1 MVDRVIEI
9 FKETLGAFF
18 TSLWAR
24 FGDLDQYLGGLGGD
38 HTRYITYILVAVV
51 ALLVIAKLLKFSFAI
66 LQKVVLP
73 AVVVAW
79 VAGTYLH
86 FPFFAIFPVLVGLGT
101 AWMIFKP

>member
-1 MVDRVIEI
+1 MVDQVIAI
-9 FKETLGAFF
+9 IGETLASFF

-24 FGDLDQYLGGLGGD
+24 FGDLDQYLGDLGGIN
-38 HTRYITYILVAVV
+38 TRYVTYILLAVV
-51 ALLVIAKLLKFSFAI
+51 ALMVIAKLLKFSFAI

-73 AVVVAW
+73 AAVVAW

-86 FPFFAIFPVLVGLGT
+86 FPFFAIFPVLVGLGS